1 MFLRNH
7 WYVTAWSADVDRTP
21 TARVVLSEAIALFRT
36 GDDGPVALK
45 TRCPH
50 RTELGAAAA

>member
-7 WYVTAWSADVDRTP
+7 WYVAAWSEDVGCTP
-21 TARVVLSEAIALFRT
+21 TARVILGEAIVLFRT
-36 GDDGPVALK
+36 GDGGPVALEN
-45 TRCPH
+45 RCPH